1 MQSYEKNRFAGC
13 PVYKVFSQAPNGY
26 LCHMPDINPAK
37 PSPAHFNPMIKIGE
51 FNTLTVLRI
60 TDFGIYLDDAADG
73 ILLPVRFV
81 PEGIQVDDNI
91 EVFLY
96 HDSEQ
101 RVIATTLE
109 PRGIVG
115 DIVRLKV
122 VDVNDLGAFLD
133 NGLMKDL
140 LLPKKKLRTDPRV
153 GDEVLVKIYI
163 EEFNGMIAATE
174 WVEEDLDNTELTVE
188 ELDEVDVLIWRKT
201 DLGYA
206 VIINN
211 IHEGLLYH
219 NEIYRNVEIGDRF
232 PGFVKSIKSGNKLDI
247 ALGQMGYDRVEGESE
262 KVMRMLQEQDGFMP
276 YHDKSSPEEIYDMFS
291 MSKKT
296 FKMTIGNLYKEKKI
310 QIFKDGIKLI
320 KEEDRVEGDA
330 SPATIKGETKP
341 AAEKGVTPDT
351 TETGD

>member
-1 MQSYEKNRFAGC
+1 
-13 PVYKVFSQAPNGY
+13 
-26 LCHMPDINPAK
+26 MPEI
-37 PSPAHFNPMIKIGE
+37 SPAHSNPMIRIGE

-81 PEGIQVDDNI
+81 PQGIEVDDDI

-101 RVIATTLE
+101 RIIATTLE
-109 PRGIVG
+109 PHGVVG
-115 DIVRLKV
+115 DIVKLKV
-122 VDVNDLGAFLD
+122 VSVTDLGAFLD

-140 LLPKKKLRTDPRV
+140 LLPKKKLRTNPSV
-153 GDEVLVKIYI
+153 GDELLVKIYVDD
-163 EEFNGMIAATE
+163 FNGMIAATE
-174 WVEEDLDNTELTVE
+174 WVEEDLDNTTLTVE
-188 ELDEVDVLIWRKT
+188 ELDDVEVLIWRKT

-206 VIINN
+206 VIINKV
-211 IHEGLLYH
+211 HEGLLYH

-262 KVMRMLQEQDGFMP
+262 KVMRMLEENQGFLAF
-276 YHDKSSPEEIYDMFS
+276 HDKSSPEAIYDMFS

-296 FKMTIGNLYKEKKI
+296 FKMTIGNLYKDKKI
-310 QIFKDGIKLI
+310 QIFKDGIKMV
-320 KEEDRVEGDA
+320 RVETGSDA
-330 SPATIKGETKP
+330 IFNKDSSGGSSETIDKQ
-341 AAEKGVTPDT
+341 AE
-351 TETGD
+351 

>member
-1 MQSYEKNRFAGC
+1 MSEIIPERSG
-13 PVYKVFSQAPNGY
+13 PAP
-26 LCHMPDINPAK
+26 INP
-37 PSPAHFNPMIKIGE
+37 NIKIGQ
-51 FNTLTVLRI
+51 FNTLTVLRM
-60 TDFGIYLDDAADG
+60 TDFGIYLDDTADG
-73 ILLPVRFV
+73 ILLPIRFV
-81 PEGIQVDDNI
+81 PDGIQVDDNI

-109 PRGIVG
+109 PKGIVG

-122 VDVNDLGAFLD
+122 VDVNDLGVFLD

-140 LLPKKKLRTDPRV
+140 LLPKKKLRTNPSV
-153 GDEVLVKIYI
+153 GEEVLVKIYL
-163 EEFNGMIAATE
+163 EDFNGMIAATE
-174 WVEEDLDNTELTVE
+174 WVEEDLDNTDLTVE
-188 ELDEVDVLIWRKT
+188 ELDEVAVLIWRKT

-232 PGFVKSIKSGNKLDI
+232 QGFVKSIKSGNKLDI

-262 KVMRMLQEQDGFMP
+262 KVMRMLEEHQGFMA

-296 FKMTIGNLYKEKKI
+296 FKMTIGNLYKDKKI
-310 QIFKDGIKLI
+310 QIYKDGIKLI
-320 KEEDRVEGDA
+320 EPGAQTPALEADA
-330 SPATIKGETKP
+330 IDPT
-341 AAEKGVTPDT
+341 AE
-351 TETGD
+351 